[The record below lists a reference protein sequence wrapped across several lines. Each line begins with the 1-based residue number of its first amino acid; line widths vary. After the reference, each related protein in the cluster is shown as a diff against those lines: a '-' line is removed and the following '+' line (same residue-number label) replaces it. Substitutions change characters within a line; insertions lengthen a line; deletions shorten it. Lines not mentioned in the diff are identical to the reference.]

1 MNDLLKNVKWPDT
14 GLDNRIHRLTRK
26 ARRIEKHDTLTPD
39 DWAEIV
45 EMAFS
50 LDDLAI
56 EVLDCAIEQ
65 RKRGIGG
72 LIMSDKAEN
81 LKRVTVKCHGK

>member
-1 MNDLLKNVKWPDT
+1 MNDLLKNVKWP
-14 GLDNRIHRLTRK
+14 DNRIHRLTRK

-45 EMAFS
+45 EMTFS

-56 EVLDCAIEQ
+56 EVLDYA
-65 RKRGIGG
+65 
-72 LIMSDKAEN
+72 N
-81 LKRVTVKCHGK
+81 